1 MKVYQS
7 VVFPAFYIVFFFF
20 LNIKT
25 MVLLSFHQLI
35 CFPSP
40 SPLMFPQTRVV
51 PQILS
56 KIATPYG
63 SLWPGFVMKVS
74 QRQVE
79 IGTLT
84 GKWDV

>member
-1 MKVYQS
+1 MV
-7 VVFPAFYIVFFFF
+7 
-20 LNIKT
+20 
-25 MVLLSFHQLI
+25 VLLPFHQLI

-40 SPLMFPQTRVV
+40 GPLMFLQTRVV

-63 SLWPGFVMKVS
+63 RLWPEFVMKVS
-74 QRQVE
+74 QRQAE

-84 GKWDV
+84 GKWDI